1 MQYLDLCLC
10 YLRMSWVLAKSQGP
24 CFPKKQIRIVTL
36 NYSDTVID
44 GGNTKRE
51 NVWQSTIF
59 ARIER
64 QYSKRNCRFLKIRA
78 LSHIEIYFHIVQAY
92 LEAGGLY
99 FQACVKSGTVSLR
112 GLRLEAGFICGK
124 AAKTAAVLKAD
135 SGDRPC
141 INSQWF
147 ISYT

>member
-1 MQYLDLCLC
+1 
-10 YLRMSWVLAKSQGP
+10 MSWVLAKSQCL
-24 CFPKKQIRIVTL
+24 CFSKKQIRIVKL

-51 NVWQSTIF
+51 NAGESTIF

-64 QYSKRNCRFLKIRA
+64 QYSKRNCRLLKIRA
-78 LSHIEIYFHIVQAY
+78 LSRVEIYFHIVRAY

-99 FQACVKSGTVSLR
+99 FQTCVTSGTVSLR
-112 GLRLEAGFICGK
+112 GLRLEAGFIRGK
-124 AAKTAAVLKAD
+124 AARTAAVLKAD
-135 SGDRPC
+135 SSDTPC
-141 INSQWF
+141 ITSQLS